1 MKDIE
6 SAILRLHTT
15 KPSNSIWDLPP
26 PPTTQVPE
34 PEPTEP
40 TSDPTPYKTA
50 LPSGP
55 TTPTESSAVDDQV
68 IEEWPAL
75 PKVSFAISSLYYI
88 TEFQRGLAGIGN
100 FQLKTELLHARRTKS
115 VFQNM

>member
-26 PPTTQVPE
+26 PQTTQVPE

-40 TSDPTPYKTA
+40 TSYPTPYRTA
-50 LPSGP
+50 LLSVP

-75 PKVSFAISSLYYI
+75 PEVSFAISSP
-88 TEFQRGLAGIGN
+88 F
-100 FQLKTELLHARRTKS
+100 S
-115 VFQNM
+115 VSIPTPAPVSNPPPASVSNCDSASVS